1 MKKLILALLLV
12 MPLSGCCSLFCVP
25 KEASITAKEN
35 AEISD
40 AFKVFMDAERT
51 TRKQEQDFI
60 RAGRR
65 AWHAQNFAL
74 NDAPLPADVE
84 TWHAKR
90 KLGGAAPA
98 PAPPPE
104 PTRLLPR

>member
-1 MKKLILALLLV
+1 MMNRLFALILLIS
-12 MPLSGCCSLFCVP
+12 LSGCCSFFCVP

-40 AFKVFMDAERT
+40 AFKTFMDADRT
-51 TRKQEQDFI
+51 TREQEKNFI
-60 RAGRR
+60 RACRR

-74 NDAPLPADVE
+74 NDVPLPPDVE
-84 TWHAKR
+84 AWHAKR

-98 PAPPPE
+98 PPPE
-104 PTRLLPR
+104 PRTLLPR